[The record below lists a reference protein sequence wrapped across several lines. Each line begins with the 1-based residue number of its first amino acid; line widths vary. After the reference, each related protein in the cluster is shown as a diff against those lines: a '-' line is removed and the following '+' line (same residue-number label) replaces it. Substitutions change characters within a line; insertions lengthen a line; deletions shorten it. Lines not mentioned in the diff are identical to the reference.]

1 MSTDRANRKTLSD
14 FSRGPTLML
23 TLATV
28 GFAVNFWAWALL
40 SPLGPRF
47 KELLSLSAS
56 QQALLVAVP
65 VIVGSL
71 GRTPVGALTDRFGG
85 RVMFR

>member
-1 MSTDRANRKTLSD
+1 MMDRAPDTDLRVRHEPGDTVVVTGG
-14 FSRGPTLML
+14 RRAVML

-47 KELLSLSAS
+47 KRPS
-56 QQALLVAVP
+56 
-65 VIVGSL
+65 G
-71 GRTPVGALTDRFGG
+71 
-85 RVMFR
+85 